1 MNIIATNRFASLPSR
16 WRSRV
21 PLHRAARCSALA
33 LTLLA
38 PFASD
43 ATNGY
48 FAHGYGVKAQGM
60 AGVGYALSQDGFA
73 AAYNPAG
80 TAFVDD
86 RIDLGVTWFVPRRG
100 ARITGNAFGAD
111 ERFDGDGRK
120 NFVIPEF
127 AWVHRINARLSTGV
141 AVYGNGGLN
150 TAYAKN
156 PFARFGGSGEA
167 GVNLEQLFVTPS
179 LAWKLNDRHA
189 IGIAANLAY
198 QRFYA
203 RGLNVFAGFSQAPEH
218 VSNQGT
224 DTSIGVGLR
233 LGWTGTLAPG
243 LTVGAS
249 WASKINGRFD
259 KYRGLFAD
267 RGGFDIPENYGAGVA
282 WQPGARWTLAGD
294 VQVVRYG
301 AVGSVGNPLALLL
314 AGQPLGADGGPGFG
328 WRNAT
333 TLKFGVSHPLGERLT
348 LRAGYSHL
356 RQPIPARE
364 NFFNILAPGVVKD
377 HATLGATW
385 RFANGSELSGFFLH
399 GFGNTENGA
408 NSIPVGFLP
417 GGFGGG
423 EANIHLRENA
433 LGLAY
438 SWSL

>member
-1 MNIIATNRFASLPSR
+1 MNNTSTRHRSSPRSR
-16 WRSRV
+16 WRFPESWLGV
-21 PLHRAARCSALA
+21 LA
-33 LTLLA
+33 LLALLG
-38 PFASD
+38 PLPVH

-60 AGVGYALSQDGFA
+60 AGVGYALPRDGFA

-80 TAFVDD
+80 TARVED
-86 RIDLGVTWFVPRRG
+86 RIDLGVTWFAPRRG
-100 ARITGNAFGAD
+100 ASITGNAFGSD

-120 NFVIPEF
+120 NFFIPEF
-127 AWVHRINARLSTGV
+127 AWVHRLSERLSTGV

-150 TAYAKN
+150 TEYAQN
-156 PFARFGGSGEA
+156 PFARFGGSGKA

-179 LAWKLNDRHA
+179 LAWKLNADHA

-203 RGLNVFAGFSQAPEH
+203 RGLDVFAGFSQAPEH

-224 DTSIGVGLR
+224 DTSAGVGLR

-243 LTVGAS
+243 LSMGAS
-249 WASKINGRFD
+249 WASKITGRFD

-267 RGGFDIPENYGAGVA
+267 RGGFDIPENYGAGIA
-282 WQPGARWTLAGD
+282 WQPSARWTVAGD

-301 AVGSVGNPLALLL
+301 AVGSVGNSLALLL

-333 TLKFGVSHPLGERLT
+333 TYKLGASHRFSERLT
-348 LRAGYSHL
+348 LRAGYSHV

-377 HATLGATW
+377 HATIGATW
-385 RFANGSELSGFFLH
+385 RFPHGSELSGFFAH
-399 GFGNTENGA
+399 GVGNTENGA
-408 NSIPVGFLP
+408 NSIPAGFPP

-423 EANIHLRENA
+423 EANIRLRENVV
-433 LGLAY
+433 GLAY